1 MSGGSS
7 SAGCTLGGTGNGA
20 YTGEVMRIHY
30 VLALAAALSLAPV
43 ASARADVQIVMRD
56 GRVTLNAAGA
66 TVREILAAWAK
77 VGQTRI
83 VNAERVSGGP
93 VNLHLQ
99 DVPEEQALEIIL
111 RSVSGYLAAPR
122 ANAITDAS
130 RYDRI
135 FVMPT
140 STPPRT
146 QPAPQPAFPQP
157 QFNPTLQQPP
167 TFNGDDDDPTPN
179 PTMPPGQRGP
189 LFTFPQPG
197 VAPPQ
202 MGTVPPGM
210 PPAVRQ
216 GPPPVRGATGVAVPG
231 MIVEPQPPAQP
242 GMPPSQP

>member
-1 MSGGSS
+1 
-7 SAGCTLGGTGNGA
+7 
-20 YTGEVMRIHY
+20 MRIHH
-30 VLALAAALSLAPV
+30 VLTFAAALSLAPG
-43 ASARADVQIVMRD
+43 ASARADVQIAMLE
-56 GRVTLNAAGA
+56 GRVTLDAAGA

-93 VNLHLQ
+93 VTLHLQ
-99 DVPEEQALEIIL
+99 DIPEEQALEIIL

-122 ANAITDAS
+122 ANAIANAS

-146 QPAPQPAFPQP
+146 APTPQPAFAQP
-157 QFNPTLQQPP
+157 QFNPTIQQQPP
-167 TFNGDDDDPTPN
+167 FNADDDDPIPN
-179 PTMPPGQRGP
+179 PNMPQPGQRGP

-197 VAPPQ
+197 VMPQ
-202 MGTVPPGM
+202 PVGVGPPGM
-210 PPAVRQ
+210 PPPPVRQ
-216 GPPPVRGATGVAVPG
+216 GAPPARGGPNGVAVPG

-242 GMPPSQP
+242 GMPPPQP

>member
-1 MSGGSS
+1 
-7 SAGCTLGGTGNGA
+7 
-20 YTGEVMRIHY
+20 MRIHY
-30 VLALAAALSLAPV
+30 ILALAATLSLAPV
-43 ASARADVQIVMRD
+43 ASVRADVQIVMRD

-93 VNLHLQ
+93 VTLHLQ
-99 DVPEEQALEIIL
+99 DIPEEQALEIIL

-122 ANAITDAS
+122 ADAIANAS

-146 QPAPQPAFPQP
+146 APAPPPPAFPQP
-157 QFNPTLQQPP
+157 QFNPTAQQPSP
-167 TFNGDDDDPTPN
+167 FSVDDDDPTPN
-179 PTMPPGQRGP
+179 PNMPPGQRGP
-189 LFTFPQPG
+189 VFTFPQPG
-197 VAPPQ
+197 VTPPPP
-202 MGTVPPGM
+202 MGAVPPGM
-210 PPAVRQ
+210 PPPVRQ

-231 MIVEPQPPAQP
+231 MIVEPQPPAQQP
-242 GMPPSQP
+242 GIPPSQP